1 MKTKDFETLN
11 NVFEIESK
19 KPIETIVE
27 AKPIDPKKDD
37 FDLARDTLVNLI
49 AQNQDALENI
59 IHIAKN
65 SESARAFEVAGTLIK
80 TQSDIA
86 KDLMELHKRKKDLDG
101 ESSTN
106 NIKQQNNILFS
117 GSTADLMKM
126 LNDSKTK

>member
-1 MKTKDFETLN
+1 MKTKDFEIIN

-19 KPIETIVE
+19 KPIDAVIE

-37 FDLARDTLVNLI
+37 FDLARETLVNLI
-49 AQNQDALENI
+49 AQNQDALDNL

-65 SESARAFEVAGTLIK
+65 SESARTFEVAGQLIK
-80 TQSDIA
+80 TQADIA

-101 ESSTN
+101 DSGKN

-117 GSTADLMKM
+117 GSTAELMKM
-126 LNDSKTK
+126 LNEPKTE

>member
-1 MKTKDFETLN
+1 MKTKDFELIN

-19 KPIETIVE
+19 KPIDTVIE

-49 AQNQDALENI
+49 AQNQDALDNL

-65 SESARAFEVAGTLIK
+65 SESARTFEVAGQLIK
-80 TQSDIA
+80 TQADIA

-101 ESSTN
+101 DSAKN

-117 GSTADLMKM
+117 GSTSDLMKM
-126 LNDSKTK
+126 LNDAEAK

>member
-1 MKTKDFETLN
+1 MNTKDFETIN
-11 NVFEIESK
+11 NVFEIETK

-27 AKPIDPKKDD
+27 SIPIDPKKDD
-37 FDLARDTLVNLI
+37 FDLARETLVNLI
-49 AQNQDALENI
+49 AKNQDALDNI

-65 SESARAFEVAGTLIK
+65 SESARTFEVAGQLIK
-80 TQSDIA
+80 TQADIA

-117 GSTADLMKM
+117 GSTAELMKM
-126 LNDSKTK
+126 LNDPKTK

>member
-1 MKTKDFETLN
+1 MKTKDFELIN

-19 KPIETIVE
+19 KPIDTVIE

-49 AQNQDALENI
+49 AQNQDALDNL

-65 SESARAFEVAGTLIK
+65 SESARTFEVAGQLIK
-80 TQSDIA
+80 TQADIA
-86 KDLMELHKRKKDLDG
+86 KDLMELHKRKKDLDRD
-101 ESSTN
+101 SAKN

-117 GSTADLMKM
+117 GSTSDLMKM
-126 LNDSKTK
+126 LNDAEAK